1 MPGAPTGVSASTS
14 RSKGIDLSW
23 NAPASNGG
31 SAVTGYRIYRS
42 TSSGTEVFLIAVA
55 NVTSYRD
62 NSTSKNV
69 RYYYKVTA
77 VNGVGE
83 SVQSSEASA
92 IAK

>member
-1 MPGAPTGVSASTS
+1 M
-14 RSKGIDLSW
+14 
-23 NAPASNGG
+23 
-31 SAVTGYRIYRS
+31 
-42 TSSGTEVFLIAVA
+42 FLIAVA